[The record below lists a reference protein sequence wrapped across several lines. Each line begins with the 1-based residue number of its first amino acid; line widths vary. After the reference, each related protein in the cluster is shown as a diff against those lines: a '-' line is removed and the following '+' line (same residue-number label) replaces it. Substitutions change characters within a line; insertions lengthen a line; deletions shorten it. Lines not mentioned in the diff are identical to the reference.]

1 MNTGGILNRINFGM
15 AVAANRLPGA
25 TIMGVPGADTLQGK
39 ARVAQVDGVV
49 AAILGGAAS
58 PDTRKILESGEHPL
72 AAAARQSASSATV
85 DATGGMRDD
94 SAGDAPMAVARVK
107 GNNKQGGL
115 LGARAAGRNAIVGAV
130 PQLDGF
136 AQVVG
141 LALGSPEFQR
151 R

>member
-1 MNTGGILNRINFGM
+1 
-15 AVAANRLPGA
+15 
-25 TIMGVPGADTLQGK
+25 MGVPGADTLQN
-39 ARVAQVDGVV
+39 ASRTAQVDGVV

-72 AAAARQSASSATV
+72 AAAARQRPSSA
-85 DATGGMRDD
+85 ADD
-94 SAGDAPMAVARVK
+94 TMDAPMAMVRVK

-115 LGARAAGRNAIVGAV
+115 LVARAAGRNPIVGAV